1 MMSGPELAST
11 AAAVL
16 GCSWS
21 PVTVSIATVTPL
33 ASPHSA
39 AWRLNSVSACLTKLV
54 RLGVVGIGRMGRGVV
69 DQVATMP
76 GMRVMAAADVD
87 LGRAEACLRENGA
100 DPVVTDEL
108 GPAQDALRRGRPVAT
123 ADAGLMPQLELDALV
138 EATGLPEVGA
148 RVAADAIENR
158 RHVVMLNV
166 ETDVVV
172 GPILAERARRAGVVY
187 TLAAGDPPGAIFRV
201 LQLAPKARI

>member
-54 RLGVVGIGRMGRGVV
+54 HCRSRIEAPLRGLGMVAVGVGL
-69 DQVATMP
+69 DW
-76 GMRVMAAADVD
+76 
-87 LGRAEACLRENGA
+87 
-100 DPVVTDEL
+100 
-108 GPAQDALRRGRPVAT
+108 GPQEMSISGKAMVAT
-123 ADAGLMPQLELDALV
+123 ATPAVCRNFRRDQPVLALFLPCAIAGSPLSI
-138 EATGLPEVGA
+138 
-148 RVAADAIENR
+148 IEHGTPWR
-158 RHVVMLNV
+158 
-166 ETDVVV
+166 T
-172 GPILAERARRAGVVY
+172 
-187 TLAAGDPPGAIFRV
+187 
-201 LQLAPKARI
+201 Q

>member
-54 RLGVVGIGRMGRGVV
+54 HCRSRIEAPLRGFGMVAVGVGLDCGP
-69 DQVATMP
+69 QE
-76 GMRVMAAADVD
+76 MRISGNAM
-87 LGRAEACLRENGA
+87 
-100 DPVVTDEL
+100 
-108 GPAQDALRRGRPVAT
+108 VAT
-123 ADAGLMPQLELDALV
+123 ATPAVWRNFRRDQPVLTLFLAFAITGTPLSNSNRDAL
-138 EATGLPEVGA
+138 
-148 RVAADAIENR
+148 EN
-158 RHVVMLNV
+158 
-166 ETDVVV
+166 
-172 GPILAERARRAGVVY
+172 PIL
-187 TLAAGDPPGAIFRV
+187 
-201 LQLAPKARI
+201 